1 MNAIQVAVIMGSDSD
16 APVLKATVKTLEDLG
31 LSYAIHIASAHRT
44 PEHVKKCV
52 TGAVARGA
60 KVFIAAAGMSAALP
74 GVIASE
80 TILPVIGVPMEGK
93 TAAGLDA
100 LLSIAQM
107 PPGIPVATV
116 AVGSAG
122 AVNAAI
128 LAAQIIG
135 LCDECVQERLRVYRA
150 KAADAI
156 LAKDAK
162 LTALGME
169 NYLKEAGK

>member
-1 MNAIQVAVIMGSDSD
+1 MTAMRHLI
-16 APVLKATVKTLEDLG
+16 LG
-31 LSYAIHIASAHRT
+31 
-44 PEHVKKCV
+44 
-52 TGAVARGA
+52 
-60 KVFIAAAGMSAALP
+60 AGPA
-74 GVIASE
+74 GVIAAE

-107 PPGIPVATV
+107 PPGVPVATV

-135 LCDECVQERLRVYRA
+135 LCDERVQERLRVYRA

-169 NYLKEAGK
+169 NYLKETGK